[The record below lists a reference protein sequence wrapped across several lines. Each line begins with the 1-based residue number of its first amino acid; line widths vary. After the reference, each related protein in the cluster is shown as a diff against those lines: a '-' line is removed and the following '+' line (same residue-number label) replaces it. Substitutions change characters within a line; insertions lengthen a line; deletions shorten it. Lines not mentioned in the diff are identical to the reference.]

1 MAYVPSPQQVERM
14 IRQAMQEN
22 APEMFASLSQAGKL
36 DQAIQQRVQMFE
48 EMTNE
53 ATSRAIMSR
62 AMESALGTP
71 EEKVRNADQEIRLAV
86 EVALALA
93 TEF

>member
-53 ATSRAIMSR
+53 ATSRAILPR
-62 AMESALGTP
+62 AKASAPGTP
-71 EEKVRNADQEIRLAV
+71 EERARDADQEIRLAV